1 MTGCVVDVI
10 GVNESVV
17 EYYEHEG
24 FMLGIGPLLLMVVA
38 RADNALEVT
47 ERKVVGFLIGHL
59 VLFLDDMYWCAV
71 LI

>member
-24 FMLGIGPLLLMVVA
+24 FMLGIGPLLFMVVA
-38 RADNALEVT
+38 RADNAPEVT

>member
-17 EYYEHEG
+17 EHYEHEG
-24 FMLGIGPLLLMVVA
+24 FMLGIGPLLLMVSA
-38 RADNALEVT
+38 WADNAPEVT

>member
-1 MTGCVVDVI
+1 VVDVI

-38 RADNALEVT
+38 RADNAPEVT

>member
-1 MTGCVVDVI
+1 MVDVI

-17 EYYEHEG
+17 EHYEHEG
-24 FMLGIGPLLLMVVA
+24 LFMRGIGPLLFMVSA
-38 RADNALEVT
+38 WADNAPEVT